1 MSLSGRHD
9 SLVTT
14 NTVVQATNRANITG
28 LIGTNDGASPMFIQI
43 FDKIASTVTLASDV
57 PDMVIKLA
65 TTGGSLSFDFH
76 GAKFDTGFAYAL
88 TTTSTGSAAGTQCW
102 VTVVYV

>member
-9 SLVTT
+9 SLITT

-28 LIGTNDGASPMFIQI
+28 LIGTNDGASPVFMQI
-43 FDKIASTVTLASDV
+43 FDATASDV
-57 PDMVIKLA
+57 TLGSTVADMVIKLA
-65 TTGGSLSFDFH
+65 TTGSSESFNFH

-88 TTTSTGSAAGTQCW
+88 TTTSTGTAATTQAW
-102 VTVVYV
+102 VTVVYI

>member
-9 SLVTT
+9 ALATT

-28 LIGTNDGASPMFIQI
+28 VIGTNDATGPVFIQV
-43 FDKIASTVTLASDV
+43 FDAIASTVTLGSTVA
-57 PDMVIKLA
+57 DMAILLP
-65 TTGGSLSFDFH
+65 TTGSISLDFH
-76 GAKFDTGFAYAL
+76 GAKFDTGFAYAIA
-88 TTTSTGSAAGTQCW
+88 TTSTGTVAAPQAW

>member
-9 SLVTT
+9 ALATT

-28 LIGTNDGASPMFIQI
+28 IIATNDGASPMFIQI
-43 FDKIASTVTLASDV
+43 FDAIASTVTLGSTVA
-57 PDMVIKLA
+57 DMAIKLA
-65 TTGGSLSFDFH
+65 TTGSSESFNFH

-88 TTTSTGSAAGTQCW
+88 TTTSTGTAAGTQVW